1 MRTVYSL
8 LLTAASIAGAVAA
21 WHGHPAGLLLTAATL
36 PLHVANLRATQKKGD
51 RS

>member
-8 LLTAASIAGAVAA
+8 LLAAVSVAGAVAA
-21 WHGHPAGLLLTAATL
+21 WHGHPAGLLVTAATL
-36 PLHVANLRATQKKGD
+36 PLHVANLRATTRKEN